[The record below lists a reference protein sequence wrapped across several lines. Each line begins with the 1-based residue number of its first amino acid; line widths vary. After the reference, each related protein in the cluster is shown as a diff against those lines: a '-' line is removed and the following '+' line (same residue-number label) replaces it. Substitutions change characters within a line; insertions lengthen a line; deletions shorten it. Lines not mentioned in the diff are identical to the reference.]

1 MSINNIIA
9 TVGEG
14 GANIPSDVATVQYLL
29 NCVPVS
35 NGGLAKKL
43 KIDGFA
49 GVVTI
54 EAIRRFQKFNFGLSN
69 SRVEAGEA
77 TFSELKKYDLSPF
90 SAPIVTPNFNSSIS
104 EKMDPSKMNRG
115 IRNTIPNVGPI
126 IGRNGIGKDVD
137 GGTIKG
143 RLYGGVKDDSV

>member
-1 MSINNIIA
+1 MSLKTITT

-14 GANIPSDVATVQYLL
+14 GANIPADVATVQYLL

-35 NGGLAKKL
+35 AGGPLRKL
-43 KIDGFA
+43 TIDGFA

-54 EAIRRFQKFNFGLSN
+54 EAINRFQKVRFGSSN
-69 SRVEAGEA
+69 SRVESSEQ
-77 TFSELKKYDLSPF
+77 TFSELKKYDPLPF
-90 SAPIVTPNFNSSIS
+90 SAPVVTPNFNPSIS
-104 EKMDPSKMNRG
+104 EKMDPSKMNRS
-115 IRNTIPNVGPI
+115 
-126 IGRNGIGKDVD
+126 IGKDVD